1 MRVVATAA
9 AFIFLFVS
17 LGLQAQENRSLTD
30 FESVHLNEEQL
41 VLSLNQNNAAQIHE
55 HLILSQAQNS
65 ALLESLA
72 LANSELEVFRRI
84 IGENNLSNAD
94 KFPSNSLESKLLQS
108 IRELRLVYS
117 QNAKIK
123 EQLVRLSEAI
133 SVLTQTS
140 ESINPQARLNVEQEL
155 RTTNNLVAD
164 YILPNGEISKS
175 NLNDAKVVD
184 LNKSI
189 GLLVANVGSAD
200 GVKVGMPFQILKNKE
215 LIGSAKIIDVRE
227 RISGAV
233 IQNLI
238 SDNMQVE
245 KGDILKVDAKK

>member
-55 HLILSQAQNS
+55 QLILSQAQNS

-84 IGENNLSNAD
+84 IGENSLSNAD
-94 KFPSNSLESKLLQS
+94 KFPANSLETKLLQS

-155 RTTNNLVAD
+155 RKTNNLVAN
-164 YILPNGEISKS
+164 YISPTSEISKS
-175 NLNDAKVVD
+175 NLNEAKVVD
-184 LNKSI
+184 LNRSI

-200 GVKVGMPFQILKNKE
+200 GVKVGMPFQILRNKE
-215 LIGSAKIIDVRE
+215 LIGTAKIIDVRE

>member
-55 HLILSQAQNS
+55 QLILSQAQNS

-155 RTTNNLVAD
+155 RKTNNLVAN
-164 YILPNGEISKS
+164 YISPTGEISKS

>member
-55 HLILSQAQNS
+55 QLILSQAQNS

-84 IGENNLSNAD
+84 IGENSFSNAD
-94 KFPSNSLESKLLQS
+94 KFPANSLESKLLQS
-108 IRELRLVYS
+108 VRELRLVYS

-155 RTTNNLVAD
+155 RKTNNLVAN
-164 YILPNGEISKS
+164 YISPTGEISKS

-184 LNKSI
+184 LNRSI

-200 GVKVGMPFQILKNKE
+200 GVKVGMPFQILRNKE

>member
-55 HLILSQAQNS
+55 QLILSQAQNS

-164 YILPNGEISKS
+164 YISPKGEISKS

>member
-1 MRVVATAA
+1 MSVVATAA

-41 VLSLNQNNAAQIHE
+41 VLSLNQNNSAQIHE
-55 HLILSQAQNS
+55 QLILSQAQNS

-84 IGENNLSNAD
+84 IGENSLSNAD
-94 KFPSNSLESKLLQS
+94 KFPANSLESKLLQS
-108 IRELRLVYS
+108 VRELRLVYS

-155 RTTNNLVAD
+155 RKTNNLVAN
-164 YILPNGEISKS
+164 YISPTGEISKS

-184 LNKSI
+184 LNRSI

-200 GVKVGMPFQILKNKE
+200 GVKVGMPFQILRNKE

>member
-9 AFIFLFVS
+9 AFIFLFVN

-84 IGENNLSNAD
+84 IRENNLSNAD

-155 RTTNNLVAD
+155 RTTNNLVAN
-164 YILPNGEISKS
+164 YILPKGEISKS
-175 NLNDAKVVD
+175 NLNNAKVVD

>member
-55 HLILSQAQNS
+55 QLILSQAQNS

-84 IGENNLSNAD
+84 IGENSLSNVD
-94 KFPSNSLESKLLQS
+94 KFPANSLESKLLQS
-108 IRELRLVYS
+108 VRELRLVYS

-133 SVLTQTS
+133 SILTQTS

-155 RTTNNLVAD
+155 RKTNNLVAN
-164 YILPNGEISKS
+164 YISPTGEISKS
-175 NLNDAKVVD
+175 NLNEAKVVD

-200 GVKVGMPFQILKNKE
+200 GVKVGMPFQILRNKE